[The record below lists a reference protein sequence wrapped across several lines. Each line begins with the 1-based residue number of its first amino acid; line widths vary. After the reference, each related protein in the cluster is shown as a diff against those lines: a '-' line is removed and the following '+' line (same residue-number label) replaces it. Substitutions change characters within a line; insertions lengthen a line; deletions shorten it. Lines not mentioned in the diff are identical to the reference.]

1 MGEVTTIANSRDTL
15 SGFHSG
21 FKGNEFR
28 LPQEKETH
36 LGVTRSFNER
46 CCISEELA
54 KMVGLLSATQQ
65 AVLPVPLQLTAPKV
79 SYPSSQGV
87 SLLQHQGEQ
96 VPRI

>member
-1 MGEVTTIANSRDTL
+1 MSGMGEVITITNSRDTL

-21 FKGNEFR
+21 FKGNEFH

-65 AVLPVPLQLTAPKV
+65 AVLPAPLYSTGQLSKLSGSLP
-79 SYPSSQGV
+79 PSI
-87 SLLQHQGEQ
+87 
-96 VPRI
+96 PR